1 MNFLVRHNLLIT
13 NYHGIKSIYDAK
25 YSDVKIKVNCDIIDH
40 EKQIVFKDHEKQ
52 IVFKDPYLNKDPT
65 IKIMGFVSKDFF
77 APKTEAHTFFITDLY
92 LWFIYFIFSQ
102 MPPLR
107 VLSIFLSLLLSY

>member
-25 YSDVKIKVNCDIIDH
+25 YSDVKIKVNCDII
-40 EKQIVFKDHEKQ
+40 DHEKQ